1 MRLFLACLALLAC
14 LGLGAYGLL
23 RAGADSPAAT
33 VEANI
38 GDTRFVFAPAYA
50 RDEATAAGGFQDR
63 LAFVAVIPDFSP
75 PPRAARALSPK
86 ALTERARDNVFIT
99 VSPKDDGVDPADRPM
114 QLYARFLE
122 AETVAGPGGLVMRRF
137 EQGSPYDLEQL
148 YVAPPDGR
156 DFFARCPKPASDD
169 SGVRGVVLLCVSRRR
184 TRRGVA
190 FPAGAARKLGD
201 AERGRESLPRPRSRE
216 RRRQAALARS
226 DD

>member
-23 RAGADSPAAT
+23 RAGADSPALT

-63 LAFVAVIPDFSP
+63 LAFIAVPPEFSP
-75 PPRAARALSPK
+75 PRTARTLSPK

-99 VSPKDDGVDPADRPM
+99 VSSKDDGVDPADRPM

-122 AETVAGPGGLVMRRF
+122 AETAAGPGGLVMRRF

-169 SGVRGVVLLCVSRRR
+169 SASAELCFFVFRLDGLDVELRFPPAQLENWEALNEGARAFLGRVRASD
-184 TRRGVA
+184 
-190 FPAGAARKLGD
+190 AGKRH
-201 AERGRESLPRPRSRE
+201 
-216 RRRQAALARS
+216 
-226 DD
+226 

>member
-23 RAGADSPAAT
+23 RAGADLPAAT

-38 GDTRFVFAPAYA
+38 GDTRFAFAPAYA

-75 PPRAARALSPK
+75 PPRPARALAPK

-99 VSPKDDGVDPADRPM
+99 VSSKDDGVDPADRPM

-122 AETVAGPGGLVMRRF
+122 AETASGPGGLVMRRF

-169 SGVRGVVLLCVSRRR
+169 LASAELCFFVFRVDGLDVELRFPPAQLENWETLNEGARAFLGRVRASDAGKRR
-184 TRRGVA
+184 
-190 FPAGAARKLGD
+190 
-201 AERGRESLPRPRSRE
+201 
-216 RRRQAALARS
+216 
-226 DD
+226 